1 MASTSCDIVVPS
13 SRRRAV
19 AMRPFVVVRRRGGR
33 RERHQRS
40 WRRSRSAAAAAAAA
54 AGQNRSRRPY
64 TLAEKILAVE
74 ELEAAWEEYKRDK
87 KYRLGRAEEYSELPS
102 SELE

>member
-1 MASTSCDIVVPS
+1 
-13 SRRRAV
+13 
-19 AMRPFVVVRRRGGR
+19 MRPFVVVRRRGGR

-64 TLAEKILAVE
+64 TLAEKILAAQ
-74 ELEAAWEEYKRDK
+74 ELKAAWEEYKRDK

>member
-1 MASTSCDIVVPS
+1 
-13 SRRRAV
+13 
-19 AMRPFVVVRRRGGR
+19 MRPFVVVRRRGGR

-40 WRRSRSAAAAAAAA
+40 WRRSRSAAAANTSCSEPPNACSLLWSWAAA

-64 TLAEKILAVE
+64 TLAEKILAAQ
-74 ELEAAWEEYKRDK
+74 ELKAAWEEYKRDK